1 MNSKSE
7 NYDFFEALTKLP
19 LIRKNLMNIAQDI
32 IQKSSNSNHENKMI
46 DEKISSILAE
56 METNNLSVE
65 DEDIDLLKHT
75 IKQILT
81 AQLPLSKMAMKIRSL
96 KKNPPENYK

>member
-46 DEKISSILAE
+46 DE
-56 METNNLSVE
+56 N
-65 DEDIDLLKHT
+65 
-75 IKQILT
+75 
-81 AQLPLSKMAMKIRSL
+81 
-96 KKNPPENYK
+96 